1 MLSGTRAN
9 IAIKVFGTD
18 LQKMFSIA
26 SQIRTDIQE
35 IDGLVDV
42 NVEQQVDIPQIQIKP
57 RREMLKQ
64 YGIPVNEFAEYIDI
78 AFAGEKVSEVY
89 EDNMSFDLVL
99 IYKNKYRNSIEAI
112 KNSLIDTYDG
122 RKVPLKEVAD
132 IVSATGP
139 NTISRENVQRKVVI
153 SANVSGQGS
162 PWCGK

>member
-42 NVEQQVDIPQIQIKP
+42 NVEQQVDIPQLQIKP

-89 EDNMSFDLVL
+89 EENMSFDLVL
-99 IYKNKYRNSIEAI
+99 IYKD
-112 KNSLIDTYDG
+112 SLQ
-122 RKVPLKEVAD
+122 KL
-132 IVSATGP
+132 
-139 NTISRENVQRKVVI
+139 N
-153 SANVSGQGS
+153 
-162 PWCGK
+162 